1 MAYLPVKYL
10 VVASHLTNDLQAEL
24 KNIGSGVI
32 LETEGDSDIKIRFN
46 SKARARGG
54 LDSRSICASAVVEL
68 PEKHLQLEEKEIA
81 AGDITIHSIPEMAM
95 LIDKWLVQRCD
106 IFDLAKEYTG
116 IRIFDKYKNLRTLSN
131 QELLELRWEK
141 MLARIRKGQIRFR
154 EDVLNAF
161 RANFAGFFPSFSH
174 EYLTFSDV
182 IYSYSTFDT
191 PFVFCDEDL
200 IEVGFDFG
208 KSKDNRNL
216 KTSSIQEAIEY
227 TRQLVPAGVKA
238 INPLAIPS
246 KNTNI

>member
-1 MAYLPVKYL
+1 VTF
-10 VVASHLTNDLQAEL
+10 HLTNDLQAEL
-24 KNIGSGVI
+24 KKIGSGVV
-32 LETEGDSDIKIRFN
+32 LETEGDSNIKIRFN
-46 SKARARGG
+46 SKAWASG
-54 LDSRSICASAVVEL
+54 DSDGRSIGAWTFVDL
-68 PEKHLQLEEKEIA
+68 PEKRLQLEEKEIA
-81 AGDITIHSIPEMAM
+81 AGNITIDALSEMAT

-131 QELLELRWEK
+131 QELLELRWKE

-154 EDVLNAF
+154 EDVLEAF
-161 RANFAGFFPSFSH
+161 RSNFAGFFPSFSH

-182 IYSYSTFDT
+182 FYCCSTFDT

-227 TRQLVPAGVKA
+227 TRQLLPAGAEA
-238 INPLAIPS
+238 INPLKA
-246 KNTNI
+246 